1 MNSYWIYV
9 CVTDSVTRHKIHPVI
24 PVCGLRTAPEI
35 NGVFRDT
42 RFHNLITSKMGGKEG
57 VGFTSPFD
65 KVLHLLKSIF
75 VKIVWYMPTC
85 AC

>member
-1 MNSYWIYV
+1 M
-9 CVTDSVTRHKIHPVI
+9 TDSVTRYKIHPVI
-24 PVCGLRTAPEI
+24 RICGSRTAPEI

-42 RFHNLITSKMGGKEG
+42 QFQNLIISNMEEKEG

-75 VKIVWYMPTC
+75 VKIV
-85 AC
+85 